1 MQIEIDADSLISLWR
16 YLEKQPITV
25 DDRERMEKLAV
36 HVYDALHTSPD
47 EQEKKRGRPVGSR
60 NKKQGPEPLFP
71 PGSTYSG
78 EDELPVIQGEFK

>member
-16 YLEKQPITV
+16 YLEKQPIPV

-47 EQEKKRGRPVGSR
+47 EQRPDGSR
-60 NKKQGPEPLFP
+60 NKKHGPEPLFP

-78 EDELPVIQGEFK
+78 EDEVGA